1 MSDAEGLKRVYGI
14 DLGTTYSAIAYVDE
28 HGKAVIV
35 PNQESERIT
44 PSVVLF
50 DGDNIIVGNTAK
62 ESAKVEPH
70 RVVSRIKQ
78 HMGDPNFVFQYEGQA
93 FSPEDISSFILRK
106 VVGDAQIAAGGE
118 PITDVVITC
127 PAYFGTPE
135 REATANAGRLAGL
148 NVRAILNEPTAAAIA
163 YGLEQGEDQ
172 TVLVYDL
179 GGGTF
184 DITMIEIKDRL
195 IRVICTGGDH
205 RLGGVLWDEAIVMYL
220 AEQFRLQT
228 GEESDPL
235 DDPEV
240 LNDLFLQAERG
251 KKTLTQRDKAP
262 FRVTHAGKQAR
273 VELDR
278 PRFEE
283 ITRHLLDRTIELTHE
298 MLADARAKGHTTFD
312 KIILVGGATRMP
324 QVHDRLVAEFNL
336 QPEIYDPD
344 EAVAKGAA
352 LYGLKE
358 SLHEEVQEIL
368 ASRDASLDV
377 AAGPID
383 LSDVPEEEVAQALDH
398 LEKQLGFTLTG
409 PVRELVGTR
418 IVNVLSKSLGVVA
431 RDQQSQDIVV
441 YLLPRNTEVPM
452 ERISDFGTDAD
463 NQAAVDIR
471 VMAGERDSTEPAD
484 CQEVGLA
491 TLNLPEKLP
500 ARSPIRVKFAINQD
514 GRLNV
519 SAIDLTAGGSIDVEF
534 QTEAVMNAEEV
545 EERSTA
551 LRLLDGIVKQG
562 ETTMA
567 TVETDARA
575 RAGRES
581 SRHPRRGL
589 AGIPDPPEH
598 RGRSTGSHDLR
609 PGRRGADVAA
619 FQARAEQVAPRPN
632 GRDPDGGAGHPDDLR
647 RARRRSSEKISTGDW
662 RRTSR
667 STSRVSP

>member
-1 MSDAEGLKRVYGI
+1 VSDGLKRVYGI

-28 HGKAVIV
+28 HGKPVIV

-50 DGDNIIVGNTAK
+50 DGDSIIVGNTAK

-106 VVGDAQIAAGGE
+106 VVGDAEIALGDK
-118 PITDVVITC
+118 ITDVVITC

-148 NVRAILNEPTAAAIA
+148 NVRAILNEPTAAAVA

-220 AEQFRLQT
+220 AEQFRTQT
-228 GEESDPL
+228 GETADPL

-251 KKTLTQRDKAP
+251 KKTLTQREKAP
-262 FRVTHAGKQAR
+262 FRVTHAGHQAR
-273 VELDR
+273 VELDKEK
-278 PRFEE
+278 FEE
-283 ITRHLLDRTIELTHE
+283 ITKHLMDRTIELTHE
-298 MLADARAKGHTTFD
+298 MLADARAKAHDKFD
-312 KIILVGGATRMP
+312 KLILVGGATRMP
-324 QVHDRLVAEFNL
+324 QVRNRVVAEFNME
-336 QPEIYDPD
+336 PEVYDPD

-352 LYGLKE
+352 LYALKE
-358 SLHEEVQEIL
+358 SLLDQVQDFL
-368 ASRDASLDV
+368 STQV
-377 AAGPID
+377 AADGQPAKPVD
-383 LSDVPEEEVAQALDH
+383 MSNVSEEEVTQALDH

-409 PVRELVGTR
+409 PVRELVNTR

-431 RDQQSQDIVV
+431 RNDQSLDVV
-441 YLLPRNTEVPM
+441 YYLLPRNSEVPL

-463 NQAAVDIR
+463 NQSAVDIR
-471 VMAGERDSTEPAD
+471 VMSGERDSPDPLD
-484 CQEVGLA
+484 CQEVGVASL
-491 TLNLPEKLP
+491 TLPERLP
-500 ARSPIRVKFAINQD
+500 AKSPIRVKFAISKD
-514 GRLNV
+514 GRLGV
-519 SAIDLTAGGSIDVEF
+519 SATDLTGGRSIDVEF
-534 QTEAVMNAEEV
+534 QTEAVLSAEEV
-545 EERSTA
+545 AERSTA
-551 LRLLDGIVKQG
+551 LRL
-562 ETTMA
+562 M
-567 TVETDARA
+567 
-575 RAGRES
+575 S
-581 SRHPRRGL
+581 
-589 AGIPDPPEH
+589 
-598 RGRSTGSHDLR
+598 
-609 PGRRGADVAA
+609 
-619 FQARAEQVAPRPN
+619 
-632 GRDPDGGAGHPDDLR
+632 
-647 RARRRSSEKISTGDW
+647 
-662 RRTSR
+662 
-667 STSRVSP
+667 VS

>member
-1 MSDAEGLKRVYGI
+1 MSEGLKRVYGI

-28 HGKAVIV
+28 HGKPVIV

-78 HMGDPNFVFQYEGQA
+78 HMGDPNFVFEYEGQA

-106 VVGDAQIAAGGE
+106 VVGDAEIALGE
-118 PITDVVITC
+118 KITDVVITC

-220 AEQFRLQT
+220 AEQFRTQT
-228 GEESDPL
+228 GEAADPL

-262 FRVTHAGKQAR
+262 FRVTHAGQQAR

-278 PRFEE
+278 DKFEE
-283 ITRHLLDRTIELTHE
+283 ITKHLLDRTIELTHE
-298 MLADARAKGHTTFD
+298 MLADARAKGYTQFD

-324 QVHDRLVAEFNL
+324 QVRNRLVAEFNIE
-336 QPEIYDPD
+336 PEIYDPD

-352 LYGLKE
+352 LYALKE
-358 SLHEEVQEIL
+358 SLLDQVQDFL
-368 ASRDASLDV
+368 ATKV
-377 AAGPID
+377 AADG
-383 LSDVPEEEVAQALDH
+383 QAG
-398 LEKQLGFTLTG
+398 Q
-409 PVRELVGTR
+409 
-418 IVNVLSKSLGVVA
+418 
-431 RDQQSQDIVV
+431 
-441 YLLPRNTEVPM
+441 
-452 ERISDFGTDAD
+452 
-463 NQAAVDIR
+463 
-471 VMAGERDSTEPAD
+471 
-484 CQEVGLA
+484 
-491 TLNLPEKLP
+491 
-500 ARSPIRVKFAINQD
+500 
-514 GRLNV
+514 
-519 SAIDLTAGGSIDVEF
+519 
-534 QTEAVMNAEEV
+534 
-545 EERSTA
+545 
-551 LRLLDGIVKQG
+551 
-562 ETTMA
+562 
-567 TVETDARA
+567 
-575 RAGRES
+575 AGR
-581 SRHPRRGL
+581 PGRGL
-589 AGIPDPPEH
+589 
-598 RGRSTGSHDLR
+598 RGR
-609 PGRRGADVAA
+609 GRRGARPPRETARLHPDRPG
-619 FQARAEQVAPRPN
+619 ARAGQ
-632 GRDPDGGAGHPDDLR
+632 HPDR
-647 RARRRSSEKISTGDW
+647 QRALARAW
-662 RRTSR
+662 A
-667 STSRVSP
+667 

>member
-1 MSDAEGLKRVYGI
+1 MSQGEGQGLKRVYGI

-28 HGKAVIV
+28 HGKAVVV

-50 DGDNIIVGNTAK
+50 DGDSVIVGNTAK

-70 RVVSRIKQ
+70 RVVSRVKQ
-78 HMGDPNFVFQYEGQA
+78 HMGDPNFVFEYEGK
-93 FSPEDISSFILRK
+93 SYGPEDISSFILRK
-106 VVGDAQIAAGGE
+106 VTGDAALALPGE
-118 PITDVVITC
+118 DVADVVITC

-205 RLGGVLWDEAIVMYL
+205 RLGGTLWDEAIVMYL
-220 AEQFRLQT
+220 AEQFREQT

-251 KKTLTQRDKAP
+251 KKTLTQREKAP

-278 PRFEE
+278 PKFEE
-283 ITRHLLDRTIELTHE
+283 ITRHLLDRTIELTRE
-298 MLADARAKGHTTFD
+298 MLADARAKGHASFD

-324 QVHDRLVAEFNL
+324 QVHARLVAEFEKE
-336 QPEIYDPD
+336 PESYDPD

-358 SLHEEVQEIL
+358 SLHDEVSSIL
-368 ASRDASLDV
+368 AAGRDGEAGGAG
-377 AAGPID
+377 AADSGPID
-383 LSDVPEEEVAQALDH
+383 LSDVPEEEVAKALDH

-431 RDQQSQDIVV
+431 RDDQSREVVV
-441 YLLPRNTEVPM
+441 YLLPRNSEVPL
-452 ERISDFGTDAD
+452 ERMTDFGTDAA

-471 VMAGERDSTEPAD
+471 VMSGERDSTEPAD
-484 CQEVGLA
+484 CQEVGTA
-491 TLNLPEKLP
+491 TLNLPEQLP

-519 SAIDLTAGGSIDVEF
+519 SAVDLTAGGSIDVEF
-534 QTEAVMNAEEV
+534 QTEAVLNSDEV

-551 LRLLDGIVKQG
+551 LRLL
-562 ETTMA
+562 
-567 TVETDARA
+567 TV
-575 RAGRES
+575 S
-581 SRHPRRGL
+581 
-589 AGIPDPPEH
+589 
-598 RGRSTGSHDLR
+598 
-609 PGRRGADVAA
+609 
-619 FQARAEQVAPRPN
+619 
-632 GRDPDGGAGHPDDLR
+632 
-647 RARRRSSEKISTGDW
+647 
-662 RRTSR
+662 
-667 STSRVSP
+667 

>member
-1 MSDAEGLKRVYGI
+1 MSEAEGLKRVFGI
-14 DLGTTYSAIAYVDE
+14 DLGTTYSVIAYVDE
-28 HGKAVIV
+28 HGKAVVV

-50 DGDNIIVGNTAK
+50 DGESVIVGDTAK

-70 RVVSRIKQ
+70 RVVSRVKQ
-78 HMGDPNFVFQYEGQA
+78 HMGDPNFVFESEGKTYNA
-93 FSPEDISSFILRK
+93 EDVSSFILRK
-106 VVGDAQIAAGGE
+106 VVGDAEVALGE

-163 YGLEQGEDQ
+163 YGLEQGSDQ

-184 DITMIEIKDRL
+184 DVTMIEIKDRL
-195 IRVICTGGDH
+195 IRVVCTGGDH
-205 RLGGVLWDEAIVMYL
+205 RLGGALWDEAVVMYL
-220 AEQFRLQT
+220 AEQFREQT

-240 LNDLFLQAERG
+240 LNDLTLQAERG
-251 KKTLTQRDKAP
+251 KKTLSQRDKAP

-278 PRFEE
+278 PKFEE
-283 ITRHLLDRTIELTHE
+283 VTKHLLDRTIELTRE
-298 MLADARAKGHTTFD
+298 MLEDARAKGSAAFD

-324 QVHDRLVAEFNL
+324 QVRDRIIAEF
-336 QPEIYDPD
+336 QVEPETYDPD

-358 SLHEEVQEIL
+358 SLQQGVQGLL
-368 ASRDASLDV
+368 AAEAGTDGSS
-377 AAGPID
+377 AADDRRPID
-383 LSDVPEEEVAQALDH
+383 LSDVPEAEVAEALDR

-409 PVRELVGTR
+409 PVRELVGTK

-431 RDQQSQDIVV
+431 LDDARKEVVV
-441 YLLPRNTEVPM
+441 YLLPRNTEVPF
-452 ERISDFGTDAD
+452 ERSTDFGTDAD

-471 VMAGERDSTEPAD
+471 VMSGERDSPEPAD
-484 CQEVGLA
+484 CQEVGVA
-491 TLNLPEKLP
+491 TLNLPERLP
-500 ARSPIRVKFAINQD
+500 AHSPIRVKFAITRD

-519 SAIDLTAGGSIDVEF
+519 SAVDLTAGGAIEVDF
-534 QTEAVMNAEEV
+534 QTEAVSDPEAV

-551 LRLLDGIVKQG
+551 LRLL
-562 ETTMA
+562 
-567 TVETDARA
+567 TV
-575 RAGRES
+575 S
-581 SRHPRRGL
+581 
-589 AGIPDPPEH
+589 
-598 RGRSTGSHDLR
+598 
-609 PGRRGADVAA
+609 
-619 FQARAEQVAPRPN
+619 
-632 GRDPDGGAGHPDDLR
+632 
-647 RARRRSSEKISTGDW
+647 
-662 RRTSR
+662 
-667 STSRVSP
+667 

>member
-1 MSDAEGLKRVYGI
+1 VTEGLKRVYGI

-28 HGKAVIV
+28 HGKPVIV

-50 DGDNIIVGNTAK
+50 DGENIIVGNTAK

-78 HMGDPNFVFQYEGQA
+78 HMGDPNFVFEYEGQA

-106 VVGDAQIAAGGE
+106 VVGDAAIALGD

-172 TVLVYDL
+172 VVLVYDL

-205 RLGGVLWDEAIVMYL
+205 RLGGVLWDEAIVMFL
-220 AEQFRLQT
+220 AEQFRAQT
-228 GEESDPL
+228 GEASDPL

-262 FRVTHAGKQAR
+262 FRVTHAGNQAR

-278 PRFEE
+278 DKFEE
-283 ITRHLLDRTIELTHE
+283 VTKHLLDRTIELTQE
-298 MLADARAKGHTTFD
+298 MLADARAKGYTRFD

-324 QVHDRLVAEFNL
+324 QVHNRLVAELNV

-352 LYGLKE
+352 LYALKE
-358 SLHEEVQEIL
+358 SLVDQVQDFLSIT
-368 ASRDASLDV
+368 V
-377 AAGPID
+377 AAEGQEAKPVD
-383 LSDVPEEEVAQALDH
+383 LAQVSEEQVTQALDH

-409 PVRELVGTR
+409 PVRELVNTQ
-418 IVNVLSKSLGVVA
+418 IVNVLSKSLGVIA
-431 RDQQSQDIVV
+431 RDAQSQDVVV
-441 YLLPRNTEVPM
+441 YLLPRNSEVPL
-452 ERISDFGTDAD
+452 ERMTDFGTDSA
-463 NQAAVDIR
+463 NQSAVDIR
-471 VMAGERDSTEPAD
+471 VMSGERDSADPND
-484 CQEVGLA
+484 CQAVGIA
-491 TLNLPEKLP
+491 TLNLPERLP
-500 ARSPIRVKFAINQD
+500 ARSPIRVKFAINKD
-514 GRLNV
+514 GRLGV
-519 SAIDLTAGGSIDVEF
+519 SATDLTGGGSIDVEF
-534 QTEAVMNAEEV
+534 ETEAVMNAEEV
-545 EERSTA
+545 AERSTA
-551 LRLLDGIVKQG
+551 LRLL
-562 ETTMA
+562 
-567 TVETDARA
+567 
-575 RAGRES
+575 
-581 SRHPRRGL
+581 
-589 AGIPDPPEH
+589 
-598 RGRSTGSHDLR
+598 
-609 PGRRGADVAA
+609 
-619 FQARAEQVAPRPN
+619 N
-632 GRDPDGGAGHPDDLR
+632 
-647 RARRRSSEKISTGDW
+647 
-662 RRTSR
+662 
-667 STSRVSP
+667 VS